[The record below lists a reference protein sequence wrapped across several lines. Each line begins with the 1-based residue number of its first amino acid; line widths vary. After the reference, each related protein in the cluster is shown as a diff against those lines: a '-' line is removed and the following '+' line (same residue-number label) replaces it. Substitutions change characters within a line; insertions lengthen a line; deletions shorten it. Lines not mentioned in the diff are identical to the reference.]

1 MVKSRDQLQAA
12 FKSAQALQQA
22 GRLAEAEHAWIDL
35 DKAAPGHAGVLANL
49 AMTQWQLGRLEDA
62 EANCARAIVAD
73 PNLVQARALHAA
85 TAEARGADSEAIE
98 RYEKALALAPEMP
111 TLLHGLANLNR
122 RQGRL
127 QKARQFA
134 ERMVTAAPLSAEAHD
149 ILGAI
154 HLALDDLDGAD
165 QSLHKALAINPDQ
178 ASAQS
183 NLGALLAER
192 RQWDEAL
199 IHHDAALA
207 LAPNLA
213 EAHNNRGNALISLGR
228 LSEAGYAFDRALEL
242 DPDFSDAQFN
252 QALLRLKL
260 GQWVQAW
267 PGFEQRWET
276 RQLAPFKRSF
286 DVPLW
291 DGTPAPGQTVLI
303 HAEQGMGD
311 MMMVA
316 RYLPLAA
323 ARVGALAIECQAP
336 LRSLLEAMPNDISG
350 DITGDIHCFSAGA
363 RLPAFDLHLPAM
375 SLPGVFGTTPETVP
389 WEGAYLS
396 VPESIEVSLPSENLK
411 VGLAWAGNPLN
422 PTDPER
428 SVGLSMLAP
437 LLNVEGCRFFSMQ
450 HGPEGDQIAT
460 AGLQRQITDLRPQM
474 TDFAATAALVAEMDL
489 VISICTSVAHLTGA
503 MGKPLWIMLAEDAD
517 WRWLIE
523 RDDTPWYPSARLFR
537 HCERGNWEELAAQ
550 VAAALKEWGR

>member
-1 MVKSRDQLQAA
+1 MTKSRDQLQAA

-35 DKAAPGHAGVLANL
+35 DKSASGHAGVLANL

-62 EANCARAIVAD
+62 EANCARAIEAD
-73 PNLVQARALHAA
+73 PNMVQARALHAA
-85 TAEARGADSEAIE
+85 TAEARGADNEAIE

-122 RQGRL
+122 RQGNL
-127 QKARQFA
+127 GEAREFA
-134 ERMVTAAPLSAEAHD
+134 ERMVGAAPLSAEAHD
-149 ILGAI
+149 TLGAI
-154 HLALDDLDGAD
+154 FLALDDLDGAD
-165 QSLHKALAINPDQ
+165 QALHKALEINSDL

-228 LSEAGYAFDRALEL
+228 LNEADYAFDRALEL

-252 QALLRLKL
+252 QALLWLKQ
-260 GQWVQAW
+260 GHWEQAW

-276 RQLAPFKRSF
+276 RQMAPFKRSF
-286 DVPLW
+286 DAPLW
-291 DGTPAPGQTVLI
+291 DGAPAPDQTVLI

-316 RYLPLAA
+316 RYLPLVA
-323 ARVGALAIECQAP
+323 ARVGKLAVECQAP
-336 LRSLLEAMPNDISG
+336 LRSLLDAMPSDIP
-350 DITGDIHCFSAGA
+350 GDIHCFSAGA
-363 RLPAFDLHLPAM
+363 GLPAFDLHLPAM
-375 SLPGVFGTTPETVP
+375 SLPGVFATTPQTVP

-396 VPESIEVSLPSENLK
+396 PPARAETLLSGDELK
-411 VGLAWAGNPLN
+411 VGLAWAGNPAN
-422 PTDPER
+422 PTNPER
-428 SVGLSMLAP
+428 SVDLSVLAA
-437 LLNVEGCRFFSMQ
+437 LLDVEGCRFFSFQ

-460 AGLQRQITDLRPQM
+460 AGLQDRITDLRPQM
-474 TDFAATAALVAEMDL
+474 TDFAATASLMTEMGL
-489 VISICTSVAHLTGA
+489 VISICTSVAHLAGA
-503 MGKPLWIMLAEDAD
+503 MDKPLWIMLAEDAD
-517 WRWLIE
+517 WRWLTGC
-523 RDDTPWYPSARLFR
+523 DDTPWYPSARLFR
-537 HCERGNWEELAAQ
+537 QCERGNWEALAAR
-550 VAAALKEWGR
+550 VGAALDEWGHS